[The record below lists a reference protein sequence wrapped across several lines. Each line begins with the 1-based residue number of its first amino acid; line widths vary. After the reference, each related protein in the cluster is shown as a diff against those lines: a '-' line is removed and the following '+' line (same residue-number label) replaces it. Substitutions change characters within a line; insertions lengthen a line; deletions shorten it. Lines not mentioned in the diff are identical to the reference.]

1 MEVEADEAGDAAAHA
16 LLDAAKALHG
26 CALDDLD
33 QQLEYIA
40 GVAAGA
46 TQITSAPTDEAGRTA
61 LHFMCSIGATAL
73 CARAVKRREIVCA
86 VARTQPDALCVRC
99 KAHERTPIH
108 ELVDG
113 WLVNGSSAR
122 ENQDAVCDGK
132 SEMAEARVLAEILRQ
147 LLTLRPEAVLL
158 TDRAGCTLLSEANPS
173 TVPAEEV
180 GTKINVDALVGRN
193 RIDGTK
199 AFGMRD
205 QFGCLPLHCLASNRS
220 VCAALVST
228 VLSVSPPASPSS
240 SFESLDPRAAA
251 AAAVAATADQAGRLP
266 LHRLCRNPCADFD
279 AVKILLQ
286 AFPKAVCLPD
296 AERLLPV
303 QGLLQVA
310 GAGGSA
316 GDKDYQR
323 LVRLLLEAGNDG
335 SSISTMNTPLHA
347 DVDHGREAV
356 LQDIAVALDADSC
369 DGAATCMAPL
379 SATESTESNTVVG
392 LYRNRYMIT
401 HSNARPAY
409 CCAANLDGNGDMQH
423 GSCMFVDFA
432 MDVLNGDAPVV
443 LRFFADV
450 ADRDFEA
457 DLIEKMALIEIE
469 TRSSFSA
476 AASDEHVHA
485 VLQALR
491 VVEVFSDERRGTVS
505 STRAAQD
512 DDGSYTKTE
521 SNDWA
526 FNTLIERALQSD
538 SAVAHLMVD
547 AAKQLRRSGRRADA
561 ARAQLRNA
569 AVRLAEVAKERDS
582 ALSRAKA
589 ITQQNGH
596 LELTLRDLREQLGA
610 AMTTVQNLLPLVR
623 KVHGAAADDVLAQ
636 LVTEGAKLNRRAT
649 PIFNQHDTA
658 HSTDPSLEAAI
669 RQHVVSPSEG
679 MWAALSPRAM
689 HTAAAAN
696 YNQGKE

>member
-1 MEVEADEAGDAAAHA
+1 MEVEADEAGDAAHA

-46 TQITSAPTDEAGRTA
+46 TQMTSAPTDAAGRTA
-61 LHFMCSIGATAL
+61 LHFMCSIGAKAL

-158 TDRAGCTLLSEANPS
+158 TDRAGCTVLHLLSAAPVGGALSPSSLQAVLEASARCCSCCEPDNAQDTDTADKCTQVTFAASPDADGCSALHILLGADSEVPRYSVAASSPALLACIAMLLQTAPAIVHARDCEGCSVAHALCLADHVLAAPVSIRTAAGQNTEHSCGALLLQVLGANDVQRAANRLLHNVWPSTQSSYQIETLDIGGGAVDTHIHGSATSTAVPWACRCWCSQLLSEANPS
-173 TVPAEEV
+173 TVPAEEI

-251 AAAVAATADQAGRLP
+251 AAVVAATADQAGRLP

-356 LQDIAVALDADSC
+356 LQ
-369 DGAATCMAPL
+369 
-379 SATESTESNTVVG
+379 E
-392 LYRNRYMIT
+392 
-401 HSNARPAY
+401 
-409 CCAANLDGNGDMQH
+409 
-423 GSCMFVDFA
+423 
-432 MDVLNGDAPVV
+432 
-443 LRFFADV
+443 
-450 ADRDFEA
+450 
-457 DLIEKMALIEIE
+457 
-469 TRSSFSA
+469 
-476 AASDEHVHA
+476 
-485 VLQALR
+485 
-491 VVEVFSDERRGTVS
+491 
-505 STRAAQD
+505 
-512 DDGSYTKTE
+512 
-521 SNDWA
+521 
-526 FNTLIERALQSD
+526 
-538 SAVAHLMVD
+538 VD
-547 AAKQLRRSGRRADA
+547 AGMLSGNF
-561 ARAQLRNA
+561 Q
-569 AVRLAEVAKERDS
+569 
-582 ALSRAKA
+582 
-589 ITQQNGH
+589 
-596 LELTLRDLREQLGA
+596 
-610 AMTTVQNLLPLVR
+610 
-623 KVHGAAADDVLAQ
+623 
-636 LVTEGAKLNRRAT
+636 EG
-649 PIFNQHDTA
+649 
-658 HSTDPSLEAAI
+658 
-669 RQHVVSPSEG
+669 V
-679 MWAALSPRAM
+679 
-689 HTAAAAN
+689 
-696 YNQGKE
+696 